1 MPTAI
6 ENADAVLENC
16 HNILNELG
24 EKAKP
29 EWKET
34 LESVIK
40 AIEKLKL
47 QFFIKTNM
55 AIPGTKACLKD
66 VTEIRSVV
74 TEGDLS
80 KMPDLLSRLLASLEK
95 MAAQAKMEG
104 IALT

>member
-16 HNILNELG
+16 RNVLGELG
-24 EKAKP
+24 DKAEP

-34 LESVIK
+34 LESVIN

-55 AIPGTKACLKD
+55 AVPGTKACLKD

-74 TEGDLS
+74 AEGDLT
-80 KMPDLLSRLLASLEK
+80 KMPDILARLLASLEK
-95 MAAQAKMEG
+95 LLSQAKMEG

>member
-16 HNILNELG
+16 RNILNELG

-29 EWKET
+29 EWQET
-34 LESVIK
+34 LESVIG
-40 AIEKLKL
+40 AIQKLKL

-55 AIPGTKACLKD
+55 AIPGTRACLKD
-66 VTEIRSVV
+66 VTEIRSLVA
-74 TEGDLS
+74 EEDLT
-80 KMPDLLSRLLASLEK
+80 KLPDVLARLRASLEK
-95 MAAQAKMEG
+95 LLSQAKMEG

>member
-24 EKAKP
+24 DRAKP

-34 LESVIK
+34 LESVIG
-40 AIEKLKL
+40 AIEKLKT

-66 VTEIRSVV
+66 VTEIRFLVA
-74 TEGDLS
+74 EGDLA
-80 KMPDLLSRLLASLEK
+80 KLPDILVRLIASLEK
-95 MAAQAKMEG
+95 LLSQAKMEG